1 MATDVVRTV
10 IIEELKVGA
19 NITTDQLIPAIT
31 DPVSLVTIDG
41 QGNAIVF
48 RYAVNTDLTVS
59 IGLTMPTDVFF
70 VDNTPVN
77 GAGTLEVSFI
87 NQNPALVFSTP
98 VSTIGVPTFRSLV
111 KTDIPDLSGS
121 YLTLVTHDGTL
132 SGNGTVAS
140 PLTLSSGVGTVT
152 SVTLASSDF
161 SISNPTITTS
171 GTITANLKNSGVT
184 PGVYGTSSL
193 IPVVT
198 VNSKG
203 VITSLSTVAVSGGGG
218 SGTVTS
224 VSATVPSFL
233 SVTGSPITTSGTLAI
248 DLASTPING
257 QLLIGNGTGFSY
269 ATLTA
274 GSNITITNSS
284 GGITIASSGGGGSIS
299 NLDGG
304 VANSVYLITQNIT
317 GGNASGV

>member
-1 MATDVVRTV
+1 MATDVAKTV
-10 IIEELKVGA
+10 IIEETKVGA

-41 QGNAIVF
+41 QGNAVVF

-70 VDNTPVN
+70 VDNSPVN

-87 NQNPALVFSTP
+87 NQSPSLIFATP

-111 KTDIPDLSGS
+111 DTDIPDLSGS

-140 PLTLSSGVGTVT
+140 PLSVSAGVGTVT

-161 SISNPTITTS
+161 SITNPTITSS
-171 GTITANLKNSGVT
+171 GTITTNLKNTGVT
-184 PGVYGTSSL
+184 PGVYGTASL

-198 VNSKG
+198 VDSKG
-203 VITSLSTVAVSGGGG
+203 RITSLSTVTVSGGGG

-224 VSATVPSFL
+224 VGITSVSNEITVNN
-233 SVTGSPITTSGTLAI
+233 SPITSSGDI
-248 DLASTPING
+248 DLALSATGVVAGTYGDSSNTVELIIDAAGRITSAVNTPI
-257 QLLIGNGTGFSY
+257 QSLP
-269 ATLTA
+269 
-274 GSNITITNSS
+274 S
-284 GGITIASSGGGGSIS
+284 GGLTSQVVTYNNQDELVWVYS
-299 NLDGG
+299 DGG
-304 VANSVYLITQNIT
+304 TW
-317 GGNASGV
+317 

>member
-1 MATDVVRTV
+1 MATDVAKTV

-19 NITTDQLIPAIT
+19 SITTDQLIPAIT

-59 IGLTMPTDVFF
+59 IGLTMPTDVFL
-70 VDNTPVN
+70 VENTPVN

-87 NQNPALVFSTP
+87 NQSPSLVFATP
-98 VSTIGVPTFRSLV
+98 ISTIGVPIFRSLV
-111 KTDIPDLSGS
+111 DTDIPDLSGS

-140 PLTLSSGVGTVT
+140 PLSVSAGVGTVT

-161 SISNPTITTS
+161 SISNPTVTTS
-171 GTITANLKNSGVT
+171 GTITTNLKNTGVT
-184 PGVYGTSSL
+184 PGVYGTATL

-198 VNSKG
+198 VDSKG
-203 VITSLSTVAVSGGGG
+203 RITSLSTVTVSGGGG

-224 VSATVPSFL
+224 VGITSVSNEITVNNSP
-233 SVTGSPITTSGTLAI
+233 VTSSGDI
-248 DLASTPING
+248 DLALSATGVVAGTYGDSSNTVELIIDAAGRITSAVNTPI
-257 QLLIGNGTGFSY
+257 QLLP
-269 ATLTA
+269 
-274 GSNITITNSS
+274 S
-284 GGITIASSGGGGSIS
+284 GGLTSQVVTYNNQDELVWVYS
-299 NLDGG
+299 DGG
-304 VANSVYLITQNIT
+304 TW
-317 GGNASGV
+317 